1 MYLQKE
7 EFSYYTQ
14 QFSKFGGL
22 RPSSLR
28 RMPPSLPALT
38 RGSPGI
44 TKNEPIREQFLVNR
58 NIDII
63 EARVP
68 KNTLNQTLAMVVYL
82 FSVLPTSIIFP
93 STEF

>member
-1 MYLQKE
+1 MGKLLKLAKQKRDETTQNMYLQKE

-44 TKNEPIREQFLVNR
+44 TKNEPIREQF
-58 NIDII
+58 
-63 EARVP
+63 
-68 KNTLNQTLAMVVYL
+68 
-82 FSVLPTSIIFP
+82 
-93 STEF
+93 